1 MSQFIK
7 QAFYKQRADFQKDL
21 PARDKKYTLCSGV
34 TELEDI
40 PYAEDGLPAHRLDLY
55 QPENAA
61 DQKLPVILN
70 VHGGGLLLGCK
81 EFNRYF
87 CAKLSKLGYLVYS
100 IEYRLVPDCLFF
112 DQCSDVFLAME
123 YIRKDL
129 AKKGLSQQI
138 YAVGDS
144 GGACL
149 LTYCTAMQNSKK
161 VAAAAHVTPSALPI
175 QALGLISGMFYTNKR
190 DKIGLFLP
198 SYLYGKG
205 YKKRAFAPYVNPAHP
220 DILKA
225 LPPCFLVTSRND
237 HLQHYTLQYEKAM
250 TRQGVVHSLLNFPKK
265 KELTPAFSVFEPDLK
280 ESDETIKAIS
290 DYFKTMST
298 TQHGGTYE
306 LR

>member
-87 CAKLSKLGYLVYS
+87 CAKLSRLGYLVYS

-129 AKKGLSQQI
+129 AQRGLTQQI

-149 LTYCTAMQNSKK
+149 LTYCAAMQNSQK

-175 QALGLISGMFYTNKR
+175 QALGLISGMFYTNKP

-205 YKKRAFAPYVNPAHP
+205 YKKGTFAPYVSPEHP

-225 LPPCFLVTSRND
+225 LPPCFLVTSKND

-250 TRQGVVHSLLNFPKK
+250 VRQGVTHSLLNFPEK
-265 KELTPAFSVFEPDLK
+265 KELTHAFSVFKPDLK

-290 DYFKTMST
+290 DYFMSLSA

>member
-7 QAFYKQRADFQKDL
+7 QAFYKQREEFQRSL
-21 PARDKKYTLCSGV
+21 PARDKKYKICSGV
-34 TELEDI
+34 TELRDI
-40 PYAEDGLPAHRLDLY
+40 PYAEDGLPAHKLDLY
-55 QPENAA
+55 MPEDAA
-61 DQKLPVILN
+61 NKKLPVIS
-70 VHGGGLLLGCK
+70 
-81 EFNRYF
+81 R
-87 CAKLSKLGYLVYS
+87 LGYLVYS

-129 AKKGLSQQI
+129 IQRGLAQQI

-149 LTYCTAMQNSKK
+149 LTYCAAMQNSPK
-161 VAAAAHVTPSALPI
+161 VAVAAQVTPSSLPI

-205 YKKRAFAPYVNPAHP
+205 YKKGAFAPYVNPEHP

-225 LPPCFLVTSRND
+225 LPPCFLVTSKND

-250 TRQGVVHSLLNFPKK
+250 SRQGVVHSLLNFPAK
-265 KELTPAFSVFEPDLK
+265 KELTHAFSVFEPDLK
-280 ESDETIKAIS
+280 ESAETIKSIS
-290 DYFKTMST
+290 DYFTALSAT
-298 TQHGGTYE
+298 
-306 LR
+306 

>member
-55 QPENAA
+55 QPGNAA

-100 IEYRLVPDCLFF
+100 IEYRLIPDCLFF

-205 YKKRAFAPYVNPAHP
+205 YKKRAFAPYVNPEHP

-225 LPPCFLVTSRND
+225 LPPCFLVTSQND

-250 TRQGVVHSLLNFPKK
+250 ARQGVVHSLLNFP
-265 KELTPAFSVFEPDLK
+265 
-280 ESDETIKAIS
+280 
-290 DYFKTMST
+290 
-298 TQHGGTYE
+298 
-306 LR
+306 

>member
-61 DQKLPVILN
+61 DQILPVILN

-161 VAAAAHVTPSALPI
+161 VAAAAHITPSALPI

-205 YKKRAFAPYVNPAHP
+205 YKKRAFAPYVNPEHP
-220 DILKA
+220 E
-225 LPPCFLVTSRND
+225 
-237 HLQHYTLQYEKAM
+237 QYEKAM

-265 KELTPAFSVFEPDLK
+265 KELTHAFSVFEPDLK

-290 DYFKTMST
+290 DYFKTLSA
-298 TQHGGTYE
+298 TQYGGTYE

>member
-1 MSQFIK
+1 MSQFIPNM
-7 QAFYKQRADFQKDL
+7 FYKQRADFLKTL
-21 PARDKKYTLCSGV
+21 PERDALFSFPDGV
-34 TELEDI
+34 TEECNI
-40 PYAEDGLPAHRLDLY
+40 PYSSSPIKAHHLDIYRPAGLDR
-55 QPENAA
+55 ES
-61 DQKLPVILN
+61 LPVIIN
-70 VHGGGLLLGCK
+70 VHGGGLIMGCK

-87 CAKLSKLGYLVYS
+87 CARLCKLGYIVFNV
-100 IEYRLVPDCLFF
+100 EYRLVPDCLFF
-112 DQCSDVFLAME
+112 DQCTDIYTAFN
-123 YIRKDL
+123 YIGEHLTDYH
-129 AKKGLSQQI
+129 GEPDHI

-205 YKKRAFAPYVNPAHP
+205 YKKRAFAPYVNPEHP

-265 KELTPAFSVFEPDLK
+265 KELTHAFSVFEPDLK

-290 DYFKTMST
+290 DYFKTLST

-306 LR
+306 L

>member
-1 MSQFIK
+1 MK

-21 PARDKKYTLCSGV
+21 QARDKKYTLCSGV
-34 TELEDI
+34 TELKDI

-129 AKKGLSQQI
+129 VQRGLTQQI

-149 LTYCTAMQNSKK
+149 LTYCAAMQNNKK

-205 YKKRAFAPYVNPAHP
+205 YKKGAFAPYVNPEHP

-250 TRQGVVHSLLNFPKK
+250 TRQGVTHSLLNFPEKK
-265 KELTPAFSVFEPDLK
+265 KLTHAFSVFEPDLK

-290 DYFKTMST
+290 DYFMSLSA

>member
-7 QAFYKQRADFQKDL
+7 QAFYKQRADFHKSL
-21 PARDKKYTLCSGV
+21 PARDKKYTLCNGV

-40 PYAEDGLPAHRLDLY
+40 PYTEDGLPAHRLDLY

-149 LTYCTAMQNSKK
+149 LTYCTAMQNNKK
-161 VAAAAHVTPSALPI
+161 VAAAAHITPSALPI

-198 SYLYGKG
+198 SYLYGKD
-205 YKKRAFAPYVNPAHP
+205 YKKGTFAPYVNPEHP

-225 LPPCFLVTSRND
+225 LPPCFLVTSEND
-237 HLQHYTLQYEKAM
+237 NLQHYTLQYEKAM
-250 TRQGVVHSLLNFPKK
+250 THQGVSHSLLNFPKK
-265 KELTPAFSVFEPDLK
+265 KELTHAFSVFKPDLK

-290 DYFKTMST
+290 NYFAKLSA

>member
-55 QPENAA
+55 QPGNAA

-100 IEYRLVPDCLFF
+100 IEYRLIPDCLFF

-205 YKKRAFAPYVNPAHP
+205 YKKRAFAPYVNPEHP
-220 DILKA
+220 DILHLSRLGQKKFYF
-225 LPPCFLVTSRND
+225 FLYIFY
-237 HLQHYTLQYEKAM
+237 QI
-250 TRQGVVHSLLNFPKK
+250 
-265 KELTPAFSVFEPDLK
+265 LTDF
-280 ESDETIKAIS
+280 
-290 DYFKTMST
+290 
-298 TQHGGTYE
+298 
-306 LR
+306 

>member
-55 QPENAA
+55 QPGNAA

-100 IEYRLVPDCLFF
+100 IEYRLIPDCLFF

-149 LTYCTAMQNSKK
+149 LTYCTAMQNLS
-161 VAAAAHVTPSALPI
+161 
-175 QALGLISGMFYTNKR
+175 LIH
-190 DKIGLFLP
+190 I
-198 SYLYGKG
+198 
-205 YKKRAFAPYVNPAHP
+205 
-220 DILKA
+220 
-225 LPPCFLVTSRND
+225 
-237 HLQHYTLQYEKAM
+237 
-250 TRQGVVHSLLNFPKK
+250 
-265 KELTPAFSVFEPDLK
+265 
-280 ESDETIKAIS
+280 
-290 DYFKTMST
+290 
-298 TQHGGTYE
+298 
-306 LR
+306 